1 MESSN
6 GQYAKHDIEN
16 PRKGQKERRS
26 SMTKIALTGIKPT
39 GTPHIGNYLGM
50 IKPAL
55 ELAQSFQAFY
65 FIADYHALT
74 TTRDRNQLNR
84 CIYEVAATWLALGLD
99 PERVVF
105 YRQSDIAE
113 VFEFAWILA
122 CFTSKGLLNRAHAY
136 KAAVE
141 ENFRAGKSADD
152 NINTGLYNYPVL
164 MAADILL
171 FGTDVV
177 PVGLDQRQHLEIVRD
192 IAVSVN
198 AKLGKVLKVPQVL
211 IRAEVM
217 TIPGLDGRKM
227 SKNYRN
233 TIPIFADPGTIRRQV
248 LRIVTDS
255 KPPEQPKDPDEC
267 NVFAIWQHFAPAE
280 AVEDKRQ
287 LYWQG
292 GLAYSDIKQE
302 LCDLL
307 IAKFDAGRQVYKNH
321 IRDTRAIDRIL
332 KQGAEKARNI
342 AEPML
347 ATIRRKIGIE

>member
-1 MESSN
+1 
-6 GQYAKHDIEN
+6 
-16 PRKGQKERRS
+16 
-26 SMTKIALTGIKPT
+26 MTKIALTGIKPT
-39 GTPHIGNYLGM
+39 GTPHLGNYLGM

-55 ELAQSFQAFY
+55 ELARSFQAFY

-74 TTRDRNQLNR
+74 TTRNRNQLSHR
-84 CIYEVAATWLALGLD
+84 IYEVAATWLALGLD

-105 YRQSDIAE
+105 YRQSDIRE
-113 VFEFAWILA
+113 IFEFAWILA

-141 ENFRAGKSADD
+141 ENLRAGKGADD

-192 IAVSVN
+192 IAVSIN
-198 AKLGKVLKVPQVL
+198 AQFGKALKVPEALIQEQVM
-211 IRAEVM
+211 I
-217 TIPGLDGRKM
+217 IPGLDGRKM

-233 TIPIFADPGTIRRQV
+233 TIPIFADRETIRKQV
-248 LRIVTDS
+248 MRIVTDS
-255 KPPEQPKDPDEC
+255 KHPDEPKNPYNC
-267 NVFAIWQHFAPAE
+267 NVFAIWRHFAPAD

-287 LYWQG
+287 LYCRG

-302 LCDLL
+302 LYELL
-307 IAKFDAGRQVYKNH
+307 LAKFDADYQVFRKYMS
-321 IRDTRAIDRIL
+321 DTGAINQIL
-332 KQGAEKARNI
+332 KQGARKARAI
-342 AEPML
+342 AAPVL
-347 ATIRRKIGIE
+347 SKIRRKIGIE

>member
-1 MESSN
+1 MV
-6 GQYAKHDIEN
+6 
-16 PRKGQKERRS
+16 
-26 SMTKIALTGIKPT
+26 KIALTGIKPT
-39 GTPHIGNYLGM
+39 GTPHLGNYLGM

-55 ELAQSFQAFY
+55 ELAKSFQAFY

-74 TTRDRNQLNR
+74 TTRDRNQLNHR
-84 CIYEVAATWLALGLD
+84 IYEVAATWRALGLD
-99 PERVVF
+99 PEQVVF
-105 YRQSDIAE
+105 YRQSDIRE
-113 VFEFAWILA
+113 TFEFAWILA
-122 CFTSKGLLNRAHAY
+122 CFTSKGLLNRSHAY

-141 ENFRAGKSADD
+141 ENLSAGKGADD

-198 AKLGKVLKVPQVL
+198 AQLGNILKVPEAL
-211 IRAEVM
+211 IQEEVM

-233 TIPIFADPGTIRRQV
+233 TIPIFADPKTIRRQV
-248 LRIVTDS
+248 MRIVTDS

-267 NVFAIWQHFAPAE
+267 NVFAIWRHFAPAE
-280 AVEDKRQ
+280 DVEDKRQ
-287 LYWQG
+287 LYWRG

-302 LCDLL
+302 LYDMLL
-307 IAKFDAGRQVYKNH
+307 AKFDAGYQVFKAYM
-321 IRDTRAIDRIL
+321 IDTRAVDQIL
-332 KQGAEKARNI
+332 KRGAEKARTI
-342 AEPML
+342 AEPLLSM
-347 ATIRRKIGIE
+347 IRNKIGID